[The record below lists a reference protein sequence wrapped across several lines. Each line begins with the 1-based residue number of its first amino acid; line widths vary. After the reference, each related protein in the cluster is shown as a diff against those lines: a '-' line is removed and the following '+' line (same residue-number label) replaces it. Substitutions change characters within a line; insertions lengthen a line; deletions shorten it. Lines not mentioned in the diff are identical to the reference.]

1 VGAGRSELARALFG
15 IDPISSGQIL
25 VERKPVKI
33 RSPADARASGIAL
46 VPEDRKRQGLVMTG
60 SIAYNLAL
68 PWTSDWINGI
78 RFDRTRRAEI
88 VARAMSS
95 FAIKASD
102 PEQNIGSLSGGNQQ
116 KVVVGRCMEHPPR
129 VLILD
134 EPTRGVDV
142 GAREDVY
149 RILRNLVAGGMALI
163 LISSDLPEVMG
174 LSHRLA
180 IYRDGRIVH
189 EVVASETS
197 AEDVM
202 AELTRS

>member
-1 VGAGRSELARALFG
+1 MRIKSPAEARA
-15 IDPISSGQIL
+15 
-25 VERKPVKI
+25 
-33 RSPADARASGIAL
+33 AGIAL
-46 VPEDRKRQGLVMTG
+46 VPEDRKLQGLVMTG
-60 SIAYNLAL
+60 SVAYNLAL
-68 PWTSDWINGI
+68 PWTRDWIQGI
-78 RFDRTRRAEI
+78 RFDRIRRARI
-88 VARAMSS
+88 VARAMVD
-95 FAIKASD
+95 FAIKAAD

-149 RILRNLVAGGMALI
+149 RILQGLVAGGMALI

-180 IYRDGRIVH
+180 LYRDGRIVH
-189 EVVASETS
+189 EVLASEMT